1 MTENIRR
8 GGLEPR
14 GTNTWRI
21 TVGGGRDPETNRYIS
36 IRETFHGTKTEA
48 TRRRDELRV
57 QAANGTAIRAK
68 AETVAE
74 YIERWITHREHLG
87 KVRPRTAYVYRGHV
101 RRIVTPRIGSLRVSQ
116 VRPTHIQRV
125 IDEALGD
132 GLAPRTVIQVY
143 RILGAAFRSAV
154 RWGAIAVNPCDG
166 VEPPHVEA
174 AKPNAG
180 EVDELA
186 GKVSRL
192 LEHVAPDYRTVLAVI
207 AMTGLRR
214 SEALAVRWGSVVLEG
229 EQPRL
234 TVEAGLHRTSDGL
247 VLLPPKSER
256 SRRSVPVP
264 GSIVALL
271 RRHRTEQSE
280 RRLLAG
286 AAWHDADFVFDRGDG
301 RPMDPD
307 ALGAAF
313 RDARMRAGL
322 VGLRLHDLRH
332 AYATLQIA
340 KGTDAKLVA
349 DLLGHATV
357 AFTLQTYVHPD
368 EEARTAAAETVE
380 RLLGPAV
387 G

>member
-1 MTENIRR
+1 MNDQKRR
-8 GGLEPR
+8 DGLEPR

-21 TVGGGRDPETNRYIS
+21 TVGGGRDPETNHYVS
-36 IRETFHGTKTEA
+36 IRETFHGSKKEA

-57 QAANGTAIRAK
+57 QAANGTAVRAN

-74 YIERWITHREHLG
+74 YLERWITHREHLS

-101 RRIVTPRIGSLRVSQ
+101 RRIVIPRIGSLRVSQ
-116 VRPTHIQRV
+116 VRATHVQRV

-132 GLAPRTVIQVY
+132 GLSPRTVVQVY

-154 RWGAIAVNPCDG
+154 RWGAIAVSPCDG
-166 VEPPHVEA
+166 VEPPEVKA
-174 AKPNAG
+174 VKPNVG

-192 LEHVAPDYRTVLAVI
+192 LDHVAPDHRTALAVS

-214 SEALAVRWGSVVLEG
+214 SEVLGLRWGSVVLEG
-229 EQPRL
+229 DQPKL
-234 TVEAGLHRTSDGL
+234 VVEAGLHRTIEGL

-256 SRRSVPVP
+256 SRRSVPMP
-264 GSIVALL
+264 GSMVAIL
-271 RRHRTEQSE
+271 RRHRTEQTE

-286 AAWHDADFVFDRGDG
+286 AAWHDGDFVFDRGDG
-301 RPMDPD
+301 RPVDPD

-368 EEARTAAAETVE
+368 EDARAAAAETVE